1 MRAKKFSSC
10 LIELLALTLFKK
22 HVNLNQGN
30 ENDEGQY
37 SKVSMWASGLW
48 KKSGAFEIGQV

>member
-1 MRAKKFSSC
+1 MRAKKFSC

-37 SKVSMWASGLW
+37 SEVSMLATRLW
-48 KKSGAFEIGQV
+48 KKSRAFGIGQI

>member
-1 MRAKKFSSC
+1 MGAKKFSC

-37 SKVSMWASGLW
+37 SEVSMWASGLW
-48 KKSGAFEIGQV
+48 KKPGAFGTGQV

>member
-22 HVNLNQGN
+22 QVNLNQGN

-37 SKVSMWASGLW
+37 SKVSM
-48 KKSGAFEIGQV
+48 